1 MKTRIKEFRGD
12 KKMKE
17 EPEPLWPLLTLV
29 GIVAVAVFAISIS
42 IEWWGNT
49 VLRSTLVTA
58 LILMLLADIQM
69 IRHYRRERAQNVPKS
84 DERLNRIVI
93 YASAYAFRAGIFFM
107 IVLIFAHLLNF
118 ITMDIVYALC
128 TSVFVMAGSFF
139 VFYWY
144 FNKRGDVK

>member
-1 MKTRIKEFRGD
+1 
-12 KKMKE
+12 MKE

-29 GIVAVAVFAISIS
+29 GIVAVAVFAISMY

-49 VLRSTLVTA
+49 IPRSVLVTA

-84 DERLNRIVI
+84 DERLDRIVI
-93 YASAYAFRAGIFFM
+93 YSSAYAFRVGIFFM
-107 IVLIFAHLLNF
+107 IVLIFAHLLEVL
-118 ITMDIVYALC
+118 TMNTVVGLSA
-128 TSVFVMAGSFF
+128 SVFVMAGSYF
-139 VFYWY
+139 VFHLY